1 VQPEQA
7 REFLRHH
14 HRAVMA
20 TFRADG
26 RPQLSPVLATI
37 DDAGRVVVST
47 REPSMK
53 VRNLRRD
60 PRISLCLLGDGFFGD
75 WAQVEGLAEIVC
87 LPDAM
92 EPLVDYYRSISGEH
106 PDWDDYRAAMTREQR
121 VVVRFAITRAGPT
134 VAG

>member
-1 VQPEQA
+1 MELEQA
-7 REFLRHH
+7 QELLRHH

-26 RPQLSPVLATI
+26 RPQLSPVLATL
-37 DDAGRVVVST
+37 DAAGRVVVST

-60 PRISLCLLGDGFFGD
+60 PRISLCLLNPGFFGD
-75 WAQVEGLAEIVC
+75 WAQVEGVAEIVGQ
-87 LPDAM
+87 PDAM
-92 EPLVDYYRSISGEH
+92 EPLIDYYRSISGEH
-106 PDWDDYRAAMTREQR
+106 PDWGDYRAAMVREQR
-121 VVVRFAITRAGPT
+121 VVVRFEITRAGPT